1 MHVKK
6 KKIEN
11 SILIYV
17 PVGADGKQQQQQQE
31 QEQIRLEK

>member
-17 PVGADGKQQQQQQE
+17 PVGADGKQQQQQE
-31 QEQIRLEK
+31 QEQIRLEKW